1 MINPVRRREWLR
13 SLRQFKISV
22 RIWKKLGLLDA
33 IIAQVVAE
41 RRQKIYHR
49 PAWHLPEWQNLLY
62 DCISTGKPTTE
73 LMRGF
78 AQSSNQGVFRHLEI
92 NPDLVL
98 SAMEKVLKQ
107 YSYEM
112 RVRHGVFTGEK

>member
-1 MINPVRRREWLR
+1 MINPLRRREWLR
-13 SLRQFKISV
+13 ALRQFKIAV
-22 RIWKKLGLLDA
+22 RVWQKLGLLDA
-33 IIAQVVAE
+33 IIEQVKDE

-78 AQSSNQGVFRHLEI
+78 ARSSNQGVFRYLEI
-92 NPDLVL
+92 NPELVV
-98 SAMEKVLKQ
+98 SSMEKVLKQ
-107 YSYEM
+107 YSHEM
-112 RVRHGVFTGEK
+112 RFKYGVFTGEE